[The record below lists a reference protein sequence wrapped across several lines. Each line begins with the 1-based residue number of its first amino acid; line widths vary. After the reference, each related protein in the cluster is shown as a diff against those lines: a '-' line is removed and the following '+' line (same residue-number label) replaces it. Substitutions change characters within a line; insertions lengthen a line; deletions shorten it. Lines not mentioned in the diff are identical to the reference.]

1 MEGKNL
7 REYLKLYIYYI
18 LIGVI
23 SAVSIIVFPIIGA
36 GNAAIDITTTFP
48 HSVSGWTLWTIV
60 RIMIIVLNILIFS
73 NFLQQAK
80 INVKDNE
87 NYKEAINILLKN
99 KNKEYCPRSPEAY
112 MRSMY
117 LTRGLG
123 LVVSSVLSLFAIG
136 NAILNYDYMLLIAT
150 VFTIIMSIIF
160 GIMTMKKVELY
171 YTTEFY
177 DYAKN
182 VELQKASKEAQNDIK
197 NEDLIKSNIDLL
209 DISKMLKNV
218 KENIKNGGI

>member
-1 MEGKNL
+1 M
-7 REYLKLYIYYI
+7 YIYYI

-36 GNAAIDITTTFP
+36 GNADIDITTTFP
-48 HSVSGWTLWTIV
+48 NSTNGWVLWSIV

-80 INVKDNE
+80 INVKDNK
-87 NYKEAINILLKN
+87 NYKEAINILLEN
-99 KNKEYCPRSPEAY
+99 RSKEYSPRSPENY
-112 MRSMY
+112 MKSMY

-123 LVVSSVLSLFAIG
+123 LIISSVLSLFAIG

-150 VFTIIMSIIF
+150 VFTIIMSVIF

-177 DYAKN
+177 DYAKI
-182 VELQKASKEAQNDIK
+182 VELKKASKEDEIDTK
-197 NEDLIKSNIDLL
+197 NEDFIQADIDIL
-209 DISKMLKNV
+209 DISKTLKNI
-218 KENIKNGGI
+218 KENIKNGGV